1 MARRASFGNSD
12 FSTWINNIKSEV
24 AEEASEAIIRQL
36 QIKGPYWS
44 GNFAGAW
51 EARVGN
57 VNIPADKKSLDR
69 DRDFD
74 PDDRGRPVSQIE
86 TYVVEAAPKGR
97 KSNLQYTIDNRMEY
111 RDIAKDLVPDS
122 TGSLRGEKPGRT
134 APLNWYRTY
143 LEGGGLQTTLAL
155 ATNRVA
161 KKPEIKNFRG
171 KI

>member
-12 FSTWINNIKSEV
+12 FSNWINNIKNEV

-36 QIKGPYWS
+36 QIKGPYWT

-57 VNIPADKKSLDR
+57 VNIPADQKSLDR
-69 DRDFD
+69 DKDVN
-74 PDDRGRPVSQIE
+74 DDGKSTRQIE
-86 TYVVEAAPKGR
+86 TYVVEQAPKGR
-97 KSNLQYTIDNRMEY
+97 KGNLQYTIDNRMEY

-161 KKPEIKNFRG
+161 KKPEIKTFRG

>member
-12 FSTWINNIKSEV
+12 FSTWVGKIKNEV
-24 AEEASEAIIRQL
+24 AEEASKAIIRQL
-36 QIKGPYWS
+36 QIKGPYWT

-57 VNIPADKKSLDR
+57 VNIPADEKSSDR
-69 DRDFD
+69 EE
-74 PDDRGRPVSQIE
+74 RPRQLE
-86 TYVVEAAPKGR
+86 TYSVEAAPKG
-97 KSNLQYTIDNRMEY
+97 KKGNLQYTIDNRMEY
-111 RDIAKDLVPDS
+111 RDVAKDLIPDS
-122 TGSLRGEKPGRT
+122 TGTIRGEKPGRT

-161 KKPEIKNFRG
+161 KKPEIKNFKG
-171 KI
+171 TI

>member
-1 MARRASFGNSD
+1 MPRRASFGNSD

-36 QIKGPYWS
+36 QIKGPYWT

-57 VNIPADKKSLDR
+57 VNIPADLKSKDR
-69 DRDFD
+69 EKDANAEGQSLR
-74 PDDRGRPVSQIE
+74 QLE
-86 TYVVEAAPKGR
+86 TYSIEAAPKGR
-97 KSNLQYTIDNRMEY
+97 KGNLQYTIDNRMEY

>member
-1 MARRASFGNSD
+1 MARRASFGNND

-36 QIKGPYWS
+36 QIKGPYWT

-57 VNIPADKKSLDR
+57 VNIPADQKSLDR
-69 DRDFD
+69 DQDVNDEGKSTR
-74 PDDRGRPVSQIE
+74 QME
-86 TYVVEAAPKGR
+86 TYVVEQAPKG
-97 KSNLQYTIDNRMEY
+97 KKGNLQYTIDNRMEY
-111 RDIAKDLVPDS
+111 RDVAKDLIPDS
-122 TGSLRGEKPGRT
+122 TGTIRGEKPGRT

-161 KKPEIKNFRG
+161 KKPEIKNFKG
-171 KI
+171 TI

>member
-36 QIKGPYWS
+36 QIKGPYWT

-57 VNIPADKKSLDR
+57 VNIPADQKSLDR
-69 DRDFD
+69 DKDVN
-74 PDDRGRPVSQIE
+74 DDGKSTRQIE
-86 TYVVEAAPKGR
+86 TYVVEQAPKGR
-97 KSNLQYTIDNRMEY
+97 KGNLQYTIDNRMEY
-111 RDIAKDLVPDS
+111 RDVAKDLIPDS

-143 LEGGGLQTTLAL
+143 LEGGGLQTTIAL

-161 KKPEIKNFRG
+161 RKPEIKNFRG

>member
-12 FSTWINNIKSEV
+12 FSTWINNIKNEV

-36 QIKGPYWS
+36 QIKGPYWT

-57 VNIPADKKSLDR
+57 VNIPADQKSLDR
-69 DRDFD
+69 DKDVN
-74 PDDRGRPVSQIE
+74 DDGKSTRQIE
-86 TYVVEAAPKGR
+86 TYVVEQAPKGR
-97 KSNLQYTIDNRMEY
+97 KGNLQYTIDNRMEY
-111 RDIAKDLVPDS
+111 RDVAKDLIPDS

>member
-36 QIKGPYWS
+36 QIKGPYWT

-57 VNIPADKKSLDR
+57 VNIPADLKSSDR
-69 DRDFD
+69 EE
-74 PDDRGRPVSQIE
+74 RPRQLE
-86 TYVVEAAPKGR
+86 TYSVEAAPKG
-97 KSNLQYTIDNRMEY
+97 KKGNLQYTIDNRMEY
-111 RDIAKDLVPDS
+111 RDVAKDLAPDS

-171 KI
+171 RI

>member
-1 MARRASFGNSD
+1 MPRRASFGNND

-36 QIKGPYWS
+36 QIKGPYWT

-51 EARVGN
+51 EARLGN
-57 VNIPADKKSLDR
+57 VNIPADKKSPDR
-69 DRDFD
+69 DQ
-74 PDDRGRPVSQIE
+74 RPRQLE
-86 TYVVEAAPKGR
+86 TYSVQAAPKG
-97 KSNLQYTIDNRMEY
+97 KKGNVQYTIDNRMEY
-111 RDIAKDLVPDS
+111 RDVAKDLIPDS
-122 TGSLRGEKPGRT
+122 TGKRRGDKEGRT

-171 KI
+171 TI

>member
-1 MARRASFGNSD
+1 MARRASFGNNN

-36 QIKGPYWS
+36 QIKGPYWT

-51 EARVGN
+51 EARLGD
-57 VNIPADKKSLDR
+57 VNIPADQTSSDR
-69 DRDFD
+69 DQ
-74 PDDRGRPVSQIE
+74 RPRQLE
-86 TYVVEAAPKGR
+86 TYSVQAAPKG
-97 KSNLQYTIDNRMEY
+97 KKGNIQYTIDNRMEY
-111 RDIAKDLVPDS
+111 RDVAKDLKPDS
-122 TGSLRGEKPGRT
+122 TRKLRAQKEGRT

-161 KKPEIKNFRG
+161 KKPEIKNFKG
-171 KI
+171 TI

>member
-1 MARRASFGNSD
+1 MARRASFGNND

-36 QIKGPYWS
+36 QIKGPYWT

-57 VNIPADKKSLDR
+57 VNIPADEKSSDR
-69 DRDFD
+69 EE
-74 PDDRGRPVSQIE
+74 RPRQLE
-86 TYVVEAAPKGR
+86 TYSVEAAPKG
-97 KSNLQYTIDNRMEY
+97 KKGNLQYTIDNRMEY
-111 RDIAKDLVPDS
+111 RDVAKDLIPDS
-122 TGSLRGEKPGRT
+122 TGTIRGEKPGRT

-171 KI
+171 TI

>member
-1 MARRASFGNSD
+1 MPRRASFGNSD

-36 QIKGPYWS
+36 QIKGPYWT

-57 VNIPADKKSLDR
+57 VNIPADEKSSDR
-69 DRDFD
+69 EE
-74 PDDRGRPVSQIE
+74 RPRQLE
-86 TYVVEAAPKGR
+86 TYSVEAAPKG
-97 KSNLQYTIDNRMEY
+97 KKGNLQYTIDNRMEY
-111 RDIAKDLVPDS
+111 RDVAKDLIPDS
-122 TGSLRGEKPGRT
+122 TGTIRGEKPGRT

-171 KI
+171 TI

>member
-36 QIKGPYWS
+36 QIKGPYWT

-57 VNIPADKKSLDR
+57 VNIPADEKSSDR
-69 DRDFD
+69 EE
-74 PDDRGRPVSQIE
+74 RPRQLE
-86 TYVVEAAPKGR
+86 TYSVEAAPKG
-97 KSNLQYTIDNRMEY
+97 KKGNLQYTIDNRMEY
-111 RDIAKDLVPDS
+111 RDVAKDLIPDS
-122 TGSLRGEKPGRT
+122 TGTIRGEKPGRT

-161 KKPEIKNFRG
+161 KKPEIKNFKG
-171 KI
+171 TI

>member
-36 QIKGPYWS
+36 QIKGPYWT

-57 VNIPADKKSLDR
+57 VNIPADEKSSDR
-69 DRDFD
+69 EE
-74 PDDRGRPVSQIE
+74 RPRQLE
-86 TYVVEAAPKGR
+86 TYSVEAAPKG
-97 KSNLQYTIDNRMEY
+97 KKGNLQYTIDNRMEY
-111 RDIAKDLVPDS
+111 RDVAKDLVPDS
-122 TGSLRGEKPGRT
+122 TGTIRGEKPGRT

-171 KI
+171 TI

>member
-36 QIKGPYWS
+36 QIKGPYWT

-57 VNIPADKKSLDR
+57 VNIPADEKSSDR
-69 DRDFD
+69 EE
-74 PDDRGRPVSQIE
+74 RPRQLE
-86 TYVVEAAPKGR
+86 TYSVEAAPKG
-97 KSNLQYTIDNRMEY
+97 KKGNLQYTIDNRMEY
-111 RDIAKDLVPDS
+111 RDVAKDLIPDS
-122 TGSLRGEKPGRT
+122 TGTIRGEKPGRT

-171 KI
+171 TI

>member
-36 QIKGPYWS
+36 QIKGPYWT

-57 VNIPADKKSLDR
+57 VNIPADQKSLDR
-69 DRDFD
+69 DQDVNDEGKSTR
-74 PDDRGRPVSQIE
+74 QME
-86 TYVVEAAPKGR
+86 TYVVEQAPKG
-97 KSNLQYTIDNRMEY
+97 KKGNLQYTIDNRMEY
-111 RDIAKDLVPDS
+111 RDVAKDLIPDS
-122 TGSLRGEKPGRT
+122 TGTIRGEKPGRT

-161 KKPEIKNFRG
+161 KKPEIKNFKG
-171 KI
+171 TI

>member
-36 QIKGPYWS
+36 QIKGPYWT

-57 VNIPADKKSLDR
+57 VNIPADEKSSDR
-69 DRDFD
+69 EE
-74 PDDRGRPVSQIE
+74 RPRQLE
-86 TYVVEAAPKGR
+86 TYSVEAAPKG
-97 KSNLQYTIDNRMEY
+97 KKGNLQYTIDNRMEY
-111 RDIAKDLVPDS
+111 RDVAKDLIPDS
-122 TGSLRGEKPGRT
+122 TGTIRGEKPGRT

-155 ATNRVA
+155 ATDRVA

-171 KI
+171 TI

>member
-36 QIKGPYWS
+36 QIKGPYWT

-57 VNIPADKKSLDR
+57 VNIPADQKSLDR
-69 DRDFD
+69 DQDVNDEGKSTR
-74 PDDRGRPVSQIE
+74 QME
-86 TYVVEAAPKGR
+86 TYVVEQAPKG
-97 KSNLQYTIDNRMEY
+97 KKGNLQYTIDNRMEY
-111 RDIAKDLVPDS
+111 RDVAKDLIPDS
-122 TGSLRGEKPGRT
+122 TGKLRGEKEGRT

-161 KKPEIKNFRG
+161 KKPEIKNFKG
-171 KI
+171 TI

>member
-1 MARRASFGNSD
+1 MFSFGNKD
-12 FSTWINNIKSEV
+12 FSTWVSNIKKDV
-24 AEEASEAIIRQL
+24 AEDAAEAIIRQL
-36 QIKGPYWS
+36 QIKGPYWT

-51 EARVGN
+51 EARLGDVE
-57 VNIPADKKSLDR
+57 IPADKESLDR
-69 DRDFD
+69 DRDFR
-74 PDDRGRPVSQIE
+74 PDSQGRPVSQME
-86 TYVVEAAPKGR
+86 TYSVQSAPKDAKG
-97 KSNLQYTIDNRMEY
+97 NIEYTIDNRMEY

-122 TGSLRGEKPGRT
+122 DGRLRGQKLGRT

-161 KKPEIKNFRG
+161 RKSEIKNFKG

>member
-36 QIKGPYWS
+36 QIKGPYWT

-57 VNIPADKKSLDR
+57 VNIPADQKSLDR
-69 DRDFD
+69 DKDVN
-74 PDDRGRPVSQIE
+74 DDGKSTRQIE
-86 TYVVEAAPKGR
+86 TYVVEQAPKGR
-97 KSNLQYTIDNRMEY
+97 KGNLQYTIDNRMEY
-111 RDIAKDLVPDS
+111 RDVAKDLIPDS

>member
-1 MARRASFGNSD
+1 MGQQHQKD
-12 FSTWINNIKSEV
+12 V
-24 AEEASEAIIRQL
+24 AEDAAEAIIRQL
-36 QIKGPYWS
+36 QIKGPYWT

-51 EARVGN
+51 EARLGDVE
-57 VNIPADKKSLDR
+57 IPADKQSLDR
-69 DRDFD
+69 DRDFRLI
-74 PDDRGRPVSQIE
+74 PGQSVSQME
-86 TYVVEAAPKGR
+86 TYSVQAAPKDAKG
-97 KSNLQYTIDNRMEY
+97 NIEYTIDNRMEY
-111 RDIAKDLVPDS
+111 RDVAKDLIPDS
-122 TGSLRGEKPGRT
+122 SGRLRGEKEGRT

>member
-1 MARRASFGNSD
+1 MAIRASFGNSD
-12 FSTWINNIKSEV
+12 FSTWVGKIKNEV

-36 QIKGPYWS
+36 QIKGPYWT

-57 VNIPADKKSLDR
+57 VNIPANEKSLDR
-69 DRDFD
+69 DE
-74 PDDRGRPVSQIE
+74 RPRQLE
-86 TYVVEAAPKGR
+86 TYSVEAAPKG
-97 KSNLQYTIDNRMEY
+97 KKGNLQYTIDNRMEY
-111 RDIAKDLVPDS
+111 RDVAKDLIPDS
-122 TGSLRGEKPGRT
+122 TGTIRGKKPGRT

-161 KKPEIKNFRG
+161 NKPEIKNFKG
-171 KI
+171 NI

>member
-36 QIKGPYWS
+36 QIKGPYWT

-57 VNIPADKKSLDR
+57 VNIPADLKSR
-69 DRDFD
+69 DREKDAND
-74 PDDRGRPVSQIE
+74 EGQSLRQLE
-86 TYVVEAAPKGR
+86 TYSVEAAPKG
-97 KSNLQYTIDNRMEY
+97 KKGNLQYTIDNRMEY
-111 RDIAKDLVPDS
+111 RDVAKDLIPDS
-122 TGSLRGEKPGRT
+122 TGTIRGEKSGRT
-134 APLNWYRTY
+134 EPLNWYRTY

-171 KI
+171 TI

>member
-1 MARRASFGNSD
+1 MPRRASFGNSD

-36 QIKGPYWS
+36 QIKGPYWT

-57 VNIPADKKSLDR
+57 VNIPADQKSLDR
-69 DRDFD
+69 DKDVND
-74 PDDRGRPVSQIE
+74 EGKSTKQME
-86 TYVVEAAPKGR
+86 TYVVEQAPKG
-97 KSNLQYTIDNRMEY
+97 KKGNLQYTIDNRMEY
-111 RDIAKDLVPDS
+111 RDVAKDLIPDS
-122 TGSLRGEKPGRT
+122 TGTIRGEKPGRT

-171 KI
+171 TI

>member
-12 FSTWINNIKSEV
+12 FSTWIGKIKNEV

-36 QIKGPYWS
+36 QIKGPYWT

-57 VNIPADKKSLDR
+57 VNIPADEKSLDR
-69 DRDFD
+69 EE
-74 PDDRGRPVSQIE
+74 RPRQLE
-86 TYVVEAAPKGR
+86 TYSVEAAPKGN
-97 KSNLQYTIDNRMEY
+97 KGNLQYTIDNRMEY
-111 RDIAKDLVPDS
+111 RDVAKDLIPDS
-122 TGSLRGEKPGRT
+122 TGKKRGEKEGRT

-155 ATNRVA
+155 ATSRVA
-161 KKPEIKNFRG
+161 KKPEIKNFKG
-171 KI
+171 TI

>member
-1 MARRASFGNSD
+1 MPRRASFGNND

-36 QIKGPYWS
+36 QIKGPYWT

-57 VNIPADKKSLDR
+57 VNIPADQKSSDR
-69 DRDFD
+69 EQ
-74 PDDRGRPVSQIE
+74 RPRQLE
-86 TYVVEAAPKGR
+86 TYSVEAAPRGKKG
-97 KSNLQYTIDNRMEY
+97 NVQYTIDNAMEY
-111 RDIAKDLVPDS
+111 RDVAKDLVPDS
-122 TGSLRGEKPGRT
+122 KGKRRGDKEGRT

-171 KI
+171 TI

>member
-57 VNIPADKKSLDR
+57 VNIPADQKSPDR
-69 DRDFD
+69 KE
-74 PDDRGRPVSQIE
+74 RPRQLE
-86 TYVVEAAPKGR
+86 TYVVEQAPKRSKG
-97 KSNLQYTIDNRMEY
+97 NLQYTIDNRMEY
-111 RDIAKDLVPDS
+111 RDVAKDLVPDS
-122 TGSLRGEKPGRT
+122 SDPAGRKRGEKPGAT

-171 KI
+171 TI

>member
-36 QIKGPYWS
+36 QIKGPYWT

-57 VNIPADKKSLDR
+57 VNIPADQKSLDR
-69 DRDFD
+69 DKDVNDEGKSTR
-74 PDDRGRPVSQIE
+74 QME
-86 TYVVEAAPKGR
+86 TYVVEQAPKG
-97 KSNLQYTIDNRMEY
+97 KKGNLQYTIDNRMEY
-111 RDIAKDLVPDS
+111 RDVAKDLVPDS
-122 TGSLRGEKPGRT
+122 TNTIRGEKPGRT

-171 KI
+171 TV

>member
-12 FSTWINNIKSEV
+12 FSTWINNIKNEV

-36 QIKGPYWS
+36 QIKGPYWT

-57 VNIPADKKSLDR
+57 VNIPADQKSSDR
-69 DRDFD
+69 DQ
-74 PDDRGRPVSQIE
+74 RPRQLE
-86 TYVVEAAPKGR
+86 TYSVEAAPKG
-97 KSNLQYTIDNRMEY
+97 KKGNLQYTIDNAMEY
-111 RDIAKDLVPDS
+111 RDVAKDLVPDS
-122 TGSLRGEKPGRT
+122 TRKLRGEKEGRT

-171 KI
+171 TI